1 MRRET
6 AELHRFGGRPAPR
19 ADRAGDNLTTIRP
32 ATRADWPALDL
43 IEVAADALFDGVLEL
58 PAAPA
63 ARSAEL
69 AARGFTL
76 VAVDADDRPRGFVQ
90 VLELDA
96 RFHLEQLSVHPD
108 AQRRGVG
115 AALLAAAEDGVRAR
129 GGSVVTLRTFA
140 DVPWNAP
147 FYRRHGYR
155 DAELPMAMTALLD
168 AEERLGLLRVGAR
181 VTLAKQVAEHVR
193 PWPAV
198 SVLPLRDAAAG
209 LEVFVQY
216 RASTMDFAEG
226 AVVFPGGRVLPGEQA
241 VPVPVGHTAAWAATE
256 LPEAGVL
263 AAAAIREVAEEC
275 GVLLG
280 ADDLLPW
287 DDWVTPPGGR
297 RRFDVAFFLTAARP
311 GQHWRNTTTEAVR
324 TVWVSPA
331 ELLRDADAGGVR
343 LLPPTRTLLTELA
356 GLPNVAAAMAARPP
370 IVPVLHDR
378 GRPRLGSG

>member
-1 MRRET
+1 M
-6 AELHRFGGRPAPR
+6 
-19 ADRAGDNLTTIRP
+19 
-32 ATRADWPALDL
+32 
-43 IEVAADALFDGVLEL
+43 L
-58 PAAPA
+58 PPSPGL
-63 ARSAEL
+63 RSAEL
-69 AARGFTL
+69 GARGFTL
-76 VAVDADDRPRGFVQ
+76 VAVGDDGRPIGFVQ

-108 AQRRGVG
+108 HQRHGVG

-140 DVPWNAP
+140 DVGWNAP
-147 FYRRHGYR
+147 FYRRHGYA
-155 DAELPMAMTALLD
+155 DAELPVAMAALLD
-168 AEERLGLLRVGAR
+168 AEERLGLPRVGAR
-181 VTLAKQVAEHVR
+181 VTLAKQVAEYVR

-226 AVVFPGGRVLPGEQA
+226 AVVFPGGRVLPGEPA
-241 VPVPVGHTAAWAATE
+241 VTVPATHAVAWTATE
-256 LPEAGVL
+256 LPEPGVL

-275 GVLLG
+275 GVLLR
-280 ADDLLPW
+280 AEELIPW

-297 RRFDVAFFLTAARP
+297 RRFDVAFFLTAARA
-311 GQHWRNTTTEAVR
+311 GQDWRNTTTEAVR
-324 TVWVSPA
+324 TVWRRPGDLLSEA
-331 ELLRDADAGGVR
+331 GRGELR

-356 GLPNVAAAMAARPP
+356 GLPDVAAARAARPR

-378 GRPRLGSG
+378 GRPRPGLA